1 MKRILIATVLPLLA
15 SAWVFA
21 AGHKEA
27 ARSDVSASR
36 LYTLANGAKVSEKEL
51 VIPPVTRLAASESNI
66 RQAMR
71 KAPAR
76 PRRAEAAADA
86 PAIAGAVIFA
96 DGWSETNKAFGLYNI
111 TPAASEMKISG
122 VNASYGGVLKEDIF
136 YAHNLA
142 DDGWGGFDVYIKGYD
157 INSGEEVMD
166 DWNFQAKY
174 TGVDM
179 TYDAVSG
186 NVYGIMYADDNM
198 ESYVLAKLTYTTS
211 TRFSK
216 IYDLPGDWCAIAAD
230 KDGYLY
236 AVKREIEMVGGTPT
250 VTKSVLYMIVDP
262 AEGLVSELGETGV
275 LPYYQSSMAFDP
287 ATNRLYWNVCPA
299 DGSGSLYE
307 IDTTTGKATLVY
319 NLPND
324 EEIMGL
330 YIPAVASTDVPAA
343 PTDFTF
349 SFEKGSLEGFVG
361 FTAPSTLVSGAAGE
375 GSLTYSLAVDGT
387 PNVAAGTCSY
397 GEVVSVPMTL
407 SGSGNHEFAVS
418 VSNGNGASQTLKES
432 YYAGLATPQVPQ
444 NVVLVVDGDKASLSW
459 TAVSAAATKGYFDAA
474 DVRYD
479 VVRMP
484 GSVTVAEGI
493 ANTEFS
499 ETLPP
504 AEGYTVY
511 SYSVIALNGTQKS
524 AAGRSNSYSIGDIEP
539 PYIEEFNDAS
549 SIGAFTIEGRWKYST
564 SQGNGYAY
572 SASFMGIG
580 NEWLITPAIKLQ
592 AGKTYQIS
600 FDAKPDMSSFP
611 EQLEVKY
618 GRSASSSAMTETLLE
633 SFSVN
638 GKNFTTYTAMLK
650 ASETGFYY
658 IGFCCQTDPDDGM
671 ALYIDN
677 ISVGAPIGGEIPAA
691 PSSFTAYGDADGAM
705 KVNISVTA
713 PTLTYSG
720 LALETID
727 HIDILRAGIVVHT
740 FEAPAPGAVLTWT
753 DESPAA
759 GENEYTAIVY
769 SDGEASQPA
778 ATIGFAGFDTPV
790 SPTNFVVT
798 EIADGIIHASWDAV
812 TTGVHGGPINPA
824 LIAYDIATYD
834 SVNMEIPV
842 FGIKETEAT
851 FRAID
856 EGSQEYL
863 QIILFATN
871 GDMEAAPV
879 LSEMIPVGT
888 PHTAYSES
896 FTAGLPAMPISIER
910 QSNSTV
916 KVFTDADGVP
926 SQDGDNGII
935 GMQGTAVGATASFAA
950 GKICIGEMVKPALSF
965 WSYTIA
971 DTNTGHVS
979 KNRVIVSIA
988 EYGAE
993 FKPVLSATVE
1003 ELGAEPGWHKVNV
1016 PLDEYAGKTIIF
1028 KITAEVVNFQYT
1040 LFDNLRVGSSLAHDL
1055 ALTSVSAPS
1064 HVKAGA
1070 PFSVSVHYNNSG
1082 AESAADY
1089 AVELYMDGELVAS
1102 DNGVQ
1107 LASGENGIFV
1117 FDVVMDVLAE
1127 ETVAV
1132 DARINFDADENTANN
1147 KSALLEVEPIVSSF
1161 PAVTDLSA
1169 EETSDGSVVLT
1180 WSEPD
1185 YSGYIVPDNVE
1196 ESFENAGAFAKT
1208 VEGWTFVDGD
1218 GLPTGSFKTLVFPG
1232 IEKGDR
1238 LSFFVMDSS
1247 SGSFGDY
1254 ASGLSGMRG
1263 TKSIVAL
1270 YAEEGENN
1278 DWAISPELSGEHQF
1292 VSFYARSYSSVYSE
1306 RLEVLY
1312 TTGDAEDLASYVKLL
1327 AVEVVPHDWTA
1338 YEVELP
1344 EGATHFAVRYCQNDG
1359 MMLMLDNFSFSA
1371 KGTES
1376 LSLSG
1381 FNVYRDGARH
1391 NVATVEDYTYADG
1404 DKRDSESKYVVTAV
1418 YTQGESRASN
1428 AVTVGPSS
1436 GVENV
1441 ADGTVKIS
1449 ADGCIITVTGA
1460 EGRAVKVVS
1469 ADGKLMHASVAATT
1483 ETIVLAPGVYIV
1495 STGDTVAKFILR

>member
-1 MKRILIATVLPLLA
+1 MKRILIATVLSLLA
-15 SAWVFA
+15 SASVFA

-27 ARSDVSASR
+27 ARSDASASR
-36 LYTLANGAKVSEKEL
+36 LYTLASGANVSEKEL

-66 RQAMR
+66 RQAMH
-71 KAPAR
+71 KAPVR

-111 TPAASEMKISG
+111 TPAVSEMKISG

-157 INSGEEVMD
+157 INSGEMVMD

-186 NVYGIMYADDNM
+186 NVYGIMYADDDM
-198 ESYVLAKLTYTTS
+198 ESYVLARLTYTTS
-211 TRFSK
+211 TRFTK

-287 ATNRLYWNVCPA
+287 ATNRLYWNVCPS

-330 YIPAVASTDVPAA
+330 YIPAEVSTDIPAA

-361 FTAPSTLVSGAAGE
+361 FTAPSILVSGAAGE

-387 PNVAAGTCSY
+387 PNFATGTCSY
-397 GEVVSVPMTL
+397 GEVVAVPMTL

-418 VSNGNGASQTLKES
+418 VSNDNGVSQTLKES
-432 YYAGLATPQVPQ
+432 YYAGFATPQAPQ
-444 NVVLVVDGDKASLSW
+444 NVVLVVDGENASLTWS
-459 TAVSAAATKGYFDAA
+459 AVSTAATKGYFDAA
-474 DVRYD
+474 DVLYN

-499 ETLPP
+499 EALPP

-511 SYSVIALNGTQKS
+511 SYSVVAVNGTQTS

-539 PYIEEFNDAS
+539 PYIEEFNDAAS
-549 SIGAFTIEGRWKYST
+549 FEAFTVEGRWKYST
-564 SQGNGYAY
+564 SLGNGYAY
-572 SASFMGIG
+572 SASFLGNG

-592 AGKTYQIS
+592 AGKTYQVS
-600 FDAKPDMSSFP
+600 FDAKPDMSSYP

-618 GRSASSSAMTETLLE
+618 GRSANSSAMTEILLE
-633 SFSVN
+633 SFYVS
-638 GKNFTTYTAMLK
+638 GKDYTTYTAMLK

-658 IGFCCQTDPDDGM
+658 IGFCCLTDPYDGM

-691 PSSFTAYGDADGAM
+691 PSAFTAYGDADGAM

-720 LALETID
+720 LALESIERID
-727 HIDILRAGIVVHT
+727 VLRAGSVVHT
-740 FEAPAPGAVLTWT
+740 FDAPAPGSVLTWT
-753 DESPAA
+753 DESPEA

-769 SDGEASQPA
+769 SDGEASQA
-778 ATIGFAGFDTPV
+778 VTTVGFAGFDTPV

-812 TTGVHGGPINPA
+812 TTGVHGGPVNPA

-834 SVNMEIPV
+834 GVNMDLPV

-863 QIILFATN
+863 QIILFAIN

-888 PHTAYSES
+888 PHAAYSES
-896 FTAGLPAMPISIER
+896 FTAGIPAMPISIER

-935 GMQGTAVGATASFAA
+935 GIQGIAVGATASFAA
-950 GKICIGEMVKPALSF
+950 GKINLGDMVKPALSF
-965 WSYTIA
+965 WSFTLA
-971 DTNTGHVS
+971 DENTGNLS
-979 KNRVIVSIA
+979 KNKVIVSIA
-988 EYGAE
+988 EYGSE
-993 FKPVLSATVE
+993 FKTVLSTTVE
-1003 ELGAEPGWHKVNV
+1003 ELGAEAGWHKVSV

-1055 ALTSVSAPS
+1055 AVTSVSAPS

-1089 AVELYMDGELVAS
+1089 AIELYMDGELVAS
-1102 DNGVQ
+1102 DNGLE
-1107 LASGENGIFV
+1107 LASGASGLTV
-1117 FDVVMDVLAE
+1117 FDVVMDALAE
-1127 ETVAV
+1127 ETISL
-1132 DARINFDADENTANN
+1132 DARINFAADENTANN
-1147 KSALLEVEPIVSSF
+1147 KSEVIEVEPVVPSF
-1161 PAVTDLSA
+1161 PTVTDLSA
-1169 EETSDGSVVLT
+1169 EEASDGSVVLS

-1196 ESFENAGAFAKT
+1196 ESFEDAVSFAKT
-1208 VEGWTFVDGD
+1208 VDGWTFLDID
-1218 GLPTGSFKTLVFPG
+1218 GLASGTFRQFDLPG
-1232 IEKGDR
+1232 IEKDEAR
-1238 LSFFVMDSS
+1238 SFFVMDSS
-1247 SGSFGDY
+1247 WGGLGDY
-1254 ASGLSGMRG
+1254 APGFSGVRG
-1263 TKSIVAL
+1263 TKSIVAF
-1270 YAEEGENN
+1270 YALGGENN
-1278 DWAISPELSGEHQF
+1278 DWAITPELSGERQF
-1292 VSFYARSYSSVYSE
+1292 VSFYARSYSSSYSE
-1306 RLEVLY
+1306 CFEVLY
-1312 TTGDAEDLASYVKLL
+1312 TTGKAEDLASYVKVLG
-1327 AVEVVPHDWTA
+1327 VEVVPHDWTA

-1344 EGATHFAVRYCQNDG
+1344 EGATHLAVRYCQNDG

-1391 NVATVEDYTYADG
+1391 NVATVEDYTYADV

-1428 AVTVGPSS
+1428 AVTVGPTS

-1441 ADGTVKIS
+1441 ADGTVTIS
-1449 ADGCIITVTGA
+1449 ADGCVITVTGA
-1460 EGRAVKVVS
+1460 EGRTVKVVS
-1469 ADGKLMHASVAATT
+1469 ADGKLMHTSVAATT

-1495 STGDTVAKFILR
+1495 TAGDAVAKFILR